1 MIQALDSKTVLVVI
15 VEYYLHGYICRAL
28 LLVDP
33 TDREESVMDGQMMIA
48 MNVDRE
54 ICAVQMN
61 GGLSLEADQVLRVIS
76 M

>member
-1 MIQALDSKTVLVVI
+1 MEISSS
-15 VEYYLHGYICRAL
+15 AL

-48 MNVDRE
+48 MNIDRE

-61 GGLSLEADQVLRVIS
+61 GGLSLEVDQVFQVCRQ
-76 M
+76 